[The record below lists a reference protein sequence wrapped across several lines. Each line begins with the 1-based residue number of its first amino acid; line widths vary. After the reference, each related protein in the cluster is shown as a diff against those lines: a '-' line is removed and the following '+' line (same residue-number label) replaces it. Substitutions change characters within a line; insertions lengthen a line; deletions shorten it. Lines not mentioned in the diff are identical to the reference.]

1 MEHRL
6 LYYNDIAESQR
17 FKNTVRVEIRERDYS
32 GSASQIKVQPLIQIG
47 KAGDGREEPIKKKTC
62 ILKILSETNLQF
74 EHLFTS
80 DDRKYRVLV
89 YYGGSLHFSGF
100 LESDSYEEPYAFYQN
115 YEIEL
120 TARDNLGRLE
130 DIDYLDGLG
139 NRFTGLDTAT
149 NILTYVLNQTGSE
162 LSFRDTIK
170 IYADGMDETTLT
182 TSQSY
187 INRSGFWNF
196 DDNEPISCLDVL
208 EKILKGFGAQ
218 VRQVETGAWE
228 VREQA
233 KFFEDDFI
241 NVDDVLPRFLQDR
254 LNFPVVPNET
264 FWLNQSA
271 RLALQPAWKSFKLIQ
286 DYNVDENIFK
296 FMPSSED
303 YFIKYMTTPD
313 FAYTITNWNA
323 NVFPYVIH
331 DADVGDYR
339 IRIPRGGSI
348 GSDEW
353 KNGWIENY
361 ELTMEAT
368 SVPFV
373 MTFDALVSA
382 SSEGETS
389 KVDIDIISNGNKIL
403 SSDGWIGYTN
413 QERLLRFD
421 VRNEGSN
428 DATPTSL
435 KAIIDGIPETGS
447 IKIKLWAVSSTS
459 ASFFFSHMI
468 SNIKIS
474 FAENPIPKNNINSI
488 SASVDILNNLNPSD
502 FNINIGEI
510 PEEPNSSLTYLGG
523 LFDSS
528 GDALVDW
535 HRKDETNDRNLL
547 EVVAEG
553 YDLLNNKVSRQI
565 SGSLFWAWDL
575 WTNIKDQG
583 RTYMLN
589 SGTWDLVNDQL
600 NNAEFIEVF
609 EYKNTLGAFDD
620 GFDDGFDNSD
630 SETYKT
636 NTIFTIEEKYE

>member
-1 MEHRL
+1 MAHGL

-17 FKNTVRVEIRERDYS
+17 FKNTVRVEIRERDYTGAS
-32 GSASQIKVQPLIQIG
+32 SQIKVQPLIQIG
-47 KAGDGREEPIKKKTC
+47 KSGDGREEPIKKKTC

-80 DDRKYRVLV
+80 DDRKYKVLV

-139 NRFTGLDTAT
+139 DRFTGLDTAA

-162 LSFRDTIK
+162 LAFRDTIK

-271 RLALQPAWKSFKLIQ
+271 RLALQPAWKSFKINQ
-286 DYNVDENIFK
+286 DEGIRNSFFEKFPVSSSDYINKDPVFLRYDLLGWDMNGYQVNRPINRERNYIIPVNNANDWNISASTSVEQTSRPFIVNL
-296 FMPSSED
+296 D
-303 YFIKYMTTPD
+303 YFNG
-313 FAYTITNWNA
+313 TIFYFGT
-323 NVFPYVIH
+323 VIT
-331 DADVGDYR
+331 YS
-339 IRIPRGGSI
+339 PQ
-348 GSDEW
+348 
-353 KNGWIENY
+353 
-361 ELTMEAT
+361 
-368 SVPFV
+368 
-373 MTFDALVSA
+373 
-382 SSEGETS
+382 
-389 KVDIDIISNGNKIL
+389 IDIILIGSSQSKIL
-403 SSDGWIGYTN
+403 TTTGWVDYTSQSRELEFTNISLGDIDSPTEVSVIVEDIPFDGELRLVLWADLATPWGISDIRYSFQTGNITKTITADIN
-413 QERLLRFD
+413 VNNNTSESFD
-421 VRNEGSN
+421 VE
-428 DATPTSL
+428 
-435 KAIIDGIPETGS
+435 
-447 IKIKLWAVSSTS
+447 
-459 ASFFFSHMI
+459 
-468 SNIKIS
+468 
-474 FAENPIPKNNINSI
+474 
-488 SASVDILNNLNPSD
+488 
-502 FNINIGEI
+502 IGEI
-510 PEEPNSSLTYLGG
+510 NDVDNAPLIYRNG

-528 GDALVDW
+528 GNALIDW
-535 HRKDETNDRNLL
+535 HRKDEANDRNLL

-609 EYKNTLGAFDD
+609 EYKNTKGAFDD

-630 SETYKT
+630 SESYKT